1 MHGKNQLKQALDEA
15 RLSNEIISAIAKSYC
30 SIYRIDVQ
38 KDFFEEVSNDS
49 EIHKLT
55 GNRGCAS
62 EKLYQLCDTMVS
74 SEYRSL
80 IRPFLDVSTLSN
92 LHRKKILFSE
102 KAFAYSMKN
111 EAMKRKNGK
120 RRKTQE
126 GLLEALTIYD
136 YIKER
141 DNYNQ

>member
-38 KDFFEEVSNDS
+38 KDFFEEISNDS
-49 EIHKLT
+49 EMHKLT

-80 IRPFLDVSTLSN
+80 IRPFLDVSTL
-92 LHRKKILFSE
+92 LFHYLG
-102 KAFAYSMKN
+102 FNRYYYHYSVIIMGQVTAR
-111 EAMKRKNGK
+111 E
-120 RRKTQE
+120 TE
-126 GLLEALTIYD
+126 IF
-136 YIKER
+136 
-141 DNYNQ
+141 

>member
-38 KDFFEEVSNDS
+38 KDFFEEISNDI

-74 SEYRSL
+74 SEYRSR

-92 LHRKKILFSE
+92 LHRKKGSV
-102 KAFAYSMKN
+102 
-111 EAMKRKNGK
+111 
-120 RRKTQE
+120 Q
-126 GLLEALTIYD
+126 
-136 YIKER
+136 
-141 DNYNQ
+141 

>member
-38 KDFFEEVSNDS
+38 KDFFEEISNDI

-80 IRPFLDVSTLSN
+80 IRPFLDVSTL
-92 LHRKKILFSE
+92 LFHYLG
-102 KAFAYSMKN
+102 FNRYYYHYSVIIMGQVTARETEIFKN
-111 EAMKRKNGK
+111 V
-120 RRKTQE
+120 
-126 GLLEALTIYD
+126 L
-136 YIKER
+136 
-141 DNYNQ
+141 